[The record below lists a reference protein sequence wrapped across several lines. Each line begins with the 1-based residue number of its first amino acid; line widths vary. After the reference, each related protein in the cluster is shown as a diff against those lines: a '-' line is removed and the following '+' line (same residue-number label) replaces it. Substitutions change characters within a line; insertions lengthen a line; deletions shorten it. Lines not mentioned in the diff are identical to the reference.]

1 LVESQ
6 ELAIVEK
13 SVNNTTKVLAV
24 GVQVY
29 DEDREIAVYAGVE
42 S

>member
-1 LVESQ
+1 LVEYQ

-29 DEDREIAVYAGVE
+29 EDREIAVYAGVE